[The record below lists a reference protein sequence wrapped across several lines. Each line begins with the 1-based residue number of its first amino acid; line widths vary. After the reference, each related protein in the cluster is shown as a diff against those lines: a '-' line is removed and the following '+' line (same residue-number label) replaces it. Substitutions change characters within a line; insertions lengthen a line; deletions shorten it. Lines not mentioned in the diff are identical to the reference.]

1 MTTMMKKKSE
11 HKLNSRSLEFALEYK
26 KLNILCY
33 EIKHIQ
39 LKPSRV
45 FLLLSISGEIHQR
58 YKPRNH
64 LASLLPFCEKH
75 FPLWLQYAFF
85 LQILSCADF
94 IILSWRDL
102 GKLGSG

>member
-11 HKLNSRSLEFALEYK
+11 HKLNSRSSEFALEYK

-45 FLLLSISGEIHQR
+45 FLLLSISDS
-58 YKPRNH
+58 PM
-64 LASLLPFCEKH
+64 L
-75 FPLWLQYAFF
+75 
-85 LQILSCADF
+85 
-94 IILSWRDL
+94 
-102 GKLGSG
+102 